1 MAEPLKQS
9 FGPDVVALIAGMI
22 ARVHPA
28 FPRARFLADALDGF
42 DALELTPR
50 ARQIARVLRVHLPDD
65 PERAIGVLIDSLP
78 PREQDADLR
87 GMQAFRYLPHTIFV
101 ADYGLVCFDA
111 SMRAQYELTQRF
123 TTEYSIRAF
132 LAAEQERTLAVLHK
146 WAADPSEHVRRLV
159 SEGTR
164 PRLPWAG
171 RLRAFQ
177 VDPAPVLELL
187 ELLKDDRSEYVRRS
201 VANNLNDIAKDHPEI
216 AIETCRRWAEGASP
230 ERMRI
235 VRHALRSLVKSGHPG
250 ALAVLGVTHGA
261 AANMLGGAVEPERIA
276 IGGDVAVSFELQNPG
291 DARERFV
298 VDYRVHFV
306 KANGNTAPKVFKLA
320 IVELEPGEATG
331 FRRRLSLQ
339 QRTTRTHHPGLHRVE
354 ALVNGMAYAL
364 GEFEF
369 VAIAETGSLP

>member
-1 MAEPLKQS
+1 ML
-9 FGPDVVALIAGMI
+9 
-22 ARVHPA
+22 
-28 FPRARFLADALDGF
+28 
-42 DALELTPR
+42 
-50 ARQIARVLRVHLPDD
+50 
-65 PERAIGVLIDSLP
+65 
-78 PREQDADLR
+78 
-87 GMQAFRYLPHTIFV
+87 
-101 ADYGLVCFDA
+101 
-111 SMRAQYELTQRF
+111 QR
-123 TTEYSIRAF
+123 
-132 LAAEQERTLAVLHK
+132 
-146 WAADPSEHVRRLV
+146 WATDPSEHVRRLV

-261 AANMLGGAVEPERIA
+261 AADVLDGAVEPERIA

-298 VDYRVHFV
+298 VDYQVHFV
-306 KANGNTAPKVFKLA
+306 KANGKTAPKVFKLA
-320 IVELEPGEATG
+320 IVELEPGEAMG

-339 QRTTRTHHPGLHRVE
+339 QRTTRTHYPGLHRIE

-364 GEFEF
+364 GEFEL
-369 VAIAETGSLP
+369 VATAETGSHA